1 MKINHN
7 SKKLRLY
14 HLIHCM
20 EHDYRIVVTTDKQHY
35 SVGEE
40 MRINFWLNETFES
53 PVFIMIKSPSG
64 LIVTHM
70 KIDPPI
76 QSTETIAFEC
86 GGPKMNVNG
95 DYMIRVSCGEIC
107 TDTVFQYHDWNIK
120 GNHNSYQNPYL

>member
-1 MKINHN
+1 
-7 SKKLRLY
+7 
-14 HLIHCM
+14 M

-64 LIVTHM
+64 IIVTHM

-76 QSTETIAFEC
+76 
-86 GGPKMNVNG
+86 
-95 DYMIRVSCGEIC
+95 
-107 TDTVFQYHDWNIK
+107 
-120 GNHNSYQNPYL
+120 